1 MNKILLSEP
10 YLGKAEISTVT
21 KTIKDN
27 WVSTAGSNISVF
39 ENKVSNYTKSKYCIA
54 CNSGTSALH
63 IALKVL
69 GVNKKHEVI
78 APSITFIAT
87 INAIKY
93 NDATPIFMDVDDS
106 FNIDEDKTI
115 HFLEK
120 NTEIKN
126 GDCVNKKTKKI
137 IKALIVA
144 HIWGNGAKIR
154 KLISVCRKKNIKI
167 LEDAAESLGTYYKK
181 KYLNNKHTG
190 TIGSIGI
197 LSFNG
202 NKIIT
207 TGAGGMILTNNKTLA
222 KKSRYLI
229 NQAKD
234 NDFFK
239 HNEIGYNYKMPN
251 LNAALGLSQIKKLNK
266 IKKLKKRVYENY
278 LSIFKNS
285 KIFSVLKCD
294 KISNNNNWMVILQL
308 QKNINKKF
316 LDYLIK
322 SQIKKIQFRKIWPPN
337 ETQLIYKKYERYKV
351 TNSHKL
357 FNYSIC
363 SPCSTNLT
371 YKKIE
376 YIQKSIKKSYENFI
390 NFK

>member
-1 MNKILLSEP
+1 MDKILLSEP
-10 YLGKAEISTVT
+10 YFDKKDLNSLKNPI
-21 KTIKDN
+21 KTS
-27 WVSTAGSNISVF
+27 WVSTAGKQISTF
-39 ENKVSNYTKSKYCIA
+39 EKNVSRLTKSKFCIA

-69 GVNKKHEVI
+69 GINKKHEVI

-93 NDATPIFMDVDDS
+93 NDAAPIFMDVDDS

-115 HFLEK
+115 QFLEK

-126 GDCVNKKTKKI
+126 GNCVNKKTKKI

-144 HIWGNGAKIR
+144 HIWGNGANIR

-167 LEDAAESLGTYYKK
+167 IEDAAESLGTYYKK
-181 KYLNNKHTG
+181 TYLNNKHTG

-234 NDFFK
+234 NDLFK

-251 LNAALGLSQIKKLNK
+251 LNAALGLSQIVKLKK

-294 KISNNNNWMVILQL
+294 KISNNNNWMIILQL
-308 QKNINKKF
+308 KKNINKKF

-322 SQIKKIQFRKIWPPN
+322 SQIKKIQFRKVWPPN
-337 ETQLIYKKYERYKV
+337 ETQLIYRKYQRYKI
-351 TNSHKL
+351 TNSYKL
-357 FNYSIC
+357 FDYSIC
-363 SPCSTNLT
+363 SPSSAKLT

-376 YIQKSIKKSYENFI
+376 YIEKSIKKSYENFI

>member
-1 MNKILLSEP
+1 MLSEP
-10 YLGKAEISTVT
+10 YLGKADINIVT
-21 KTIKDN
+21 KSIKEN
-27 WVSTAGSNISVF
+27 WVSTAGKKISKF
-39 ENKVSNYTKSKYCIA
+39 ENKISNYTKSKYCVA

-69 GVNKKHEVI
+69 GVNRKHEVI

-93 NDATPIFMDVDDS
+93 NNAVPIFMDVDDS

-115 HFLEK
+115 EFLK
-120 NTEIKN
+120 NHTQIRN
-126 GDCVNKKTKKI
+126 GNCINKKSNKI
-137 IKALIVA
+137 IKAIIIA
-144 HIWGNGAKIR
+144 HIWGGGAKVK
-154 KLISVCRKKNIKI
+154 KLISLCRKKNIKI
-167 LEDAAESLGTYYKK
+167 LEDAAESLGTFYKK
-181 KYLNNKHTG
+181 KYLNSRHTG
-190 TIGSIGI
+190 TIGNIGV

-207 TGAGGMILTNNKTLA
+207 TGAGGMILTNNKTLE

-234 NDFFK
+234 NNFFK
-239 HNEIGYNYKMPN
+239 HSQIGYNYKMPN
-251 LNAALGLSQIKKLNK
+251 LNAALGLSQIVKLKK

-285 KIFSVLKCD
+285 KIFSVLKSD
-294 KISNNNNWMVILQL
+294 KISNNNNWMIILQL
-308 QKNINKKF
+308 KKNINKKF

-322 SQIKKIQFRKIWPPN
+322 SQIKKIQFRKVWPPN
-337 ETQLIYKKYERYKV
+337 ETQLIYRKYQRYKI
-351 TNSHKL
+351 TNSYKL

-363 SPCSTNLT
+363 SPSSAKLT

-376 YIQKSIKKSYENFI
+376 YIEKSIKKSYENFI

>member
-10 YLGKAEISTVT
+10 YLDNSEVQFVT
-21 KTIKDN
+21 KSIKEN
-27 WVSTAGSNISVF
+27 WVSTAGNKISKF
-39 ENKVSNYTKSKYCIA
+39 EKKISNYTKSKYSIA

-93 NDATPIFMDVDDS
+93 NDAVPVFMDVDDS

-115 HFLEK
+115 HFLQK

-126 GDCVNKKTKKI
+126 GNCVNKKTKKI
-137 IKALIVA
+137 IKVIIVA
-144 HIWGNGAKIR
+144 HIWGNGAKIK

-181 KYLNNKHTG
+181 NYLNNKHTG
-190 TIGSIGI
+190 TVGSIGI

-207 TGAGGMILTNNKTLA
+207 TGAGGMILTNNKTFA

-251 LNAALGLSQIKKLNK
+251 LNAALGLAQIIKLKK

-278 LSIFKNS
+278 LKIFKNS
-285 KIFSVLKCD
+285 KIFSVLRCD
-294 KISNNNNWMVILQL
+294 KISNNNNWMVILKL
-308 QKNINKKF
+308 KKNISKKF
-316 LDYLIK
+316 LDYLMK
-322 SQIKKIQFRKIWPPN
+322 SQINKIQFRKVWPPN
-337 ETQLIYKKYERYKV
+337 DSQLIYRKYERYKV
-351 TNSHKL
+351 TNSYKL

-363 SPCSTNLT
+363 SPCSAKLT

-376 YIQKSIKKSYENFI
+376 YIEKSIKKSYENFI